1 MRKVTPW
8 CHFENLPPLEPSKPY
23 GWFNI
28 WRKLTCWVIAI
39 DLSSGPL
46 QNTLFDIW
54 TNLASW
60 VMFEMSFPS
69 PTTKQDV
76 ERTKLEPQ
84 VMFGIYV
91 AWTTHT
97 AIHSTYG
104 SSWHVDSFFW
114 IYLPCPLR
122 NAMFSVWTSMAS
134 LLMSKCSLPSPAS
147 RQYVEHMER
156 KASWV
161 IFEIYSPS
169 TLQSNTLKKTVKVD
183 TSSFVYGES
192 WHVEFFLKLRFSR
205 LYKANGWTSAENWH
219 VGLFLQFITSR
230 RLHKIQSSTCNIW
243 TKLTCW
249 VVVLKFECTPSI
261 SPHPF

>member
-1 MRKVTPW
+1 MRKVTTW

-69 PTTKQDV
+69 PTTKQEV
-76 ERTKLEPQ
+76 EQTNWNLESCLEFTPT
-84 VMFGIYV
+84 GPYKS
-91 AWTTHT
+91 
-97 AIHSTYG
+97 IHSTYG

-169 TLQSNTLKKTVKVD
+169 TLQSNTLKKRWKLTRRVFFTVKVD
-183 TSSFVYGES
+183 TSSYS
-192 WHVEFFLKLRFSR
+192 
-205 LYKANGWTSAENWH
+205 
-219 VGLFLQFITSR
+219 
-230 RLHKIQSSTCNIW
+230 
-243 TKLTCW
+243 
-249 VVVLKFECTPSI
+249 
-261 SPHPF
+261 

>member
-1 MRKVTPW
+1 MVSFRKFT
-8 CHFENLPPLEPSKPY
+8 PLEPSKPY
-23 GWFNI
+23 GRFNI

-60 VMFEMSFPS
+60 VMFEMSFLFLPLQQS
-69 PTTKQDV
+69 KTLNKQNWNL
-76 ERTKLEPQ
+76 KSCLEFTSTGP
-84 VMFGIYV
+84 
-91 AWTTHT
+91 HT

-134 LLMSKCSLPSPAS
+134 WLMSKCSLPSPTT

-161 IFEIYSPS
+161 ISEIYSRP
-169 TLQSNTLKKTVKVD
+169 TLPTKQYVKKR
-183 TSSFVYGES
+183 
-192 WHVEFFLKLRFSR
+192 W
-205 LYKANGWTSAENWH
+205 
-219 VGLFLQFITSR
+219 
-230 RLHKIQSSTCNIW
+230 
-243 TKLTCW
+243 KLTRRVIFLNLAPLDPTKQTVEQVQKIDMW
-249 VVVLKFECTPSI
+249 GYFWNL
-261 SPHPF
+261 